1 MAQIARDRQLHDW
14 IDDYLSYLVDVW
26 AGLPGLADEW
36 DRWDE
41 SSRLTFVVDWGV
53 PSDRLHQLQQSAEQG
68 LLSAAQR
75 ARYEQLLRL
84 MEEHGPLLARLLA
97 DDCGAE
103 QAG

>member
-41 SSRLTFVVDWGV
+41 SSRLTFVVDWGCRATACTNSSSR
-53 PSDRLHQLQQSAEQG
+53 PSRDSCPRRSAPG
-68 LLSAAQR
+68 MSSC
-75 ARYEQLLRL
+75 
-84 MEEHGPLLARLLA
+84 
-97 DDCGAE
+97 CG
-103 QAG
+103 